1 MVSCGTMNASLISK
15 PSEAWLVRCEDI
27 KKDGQYQDFGQVW
40 NKLNEVTDM
49 YLECAARHNALI
61 EFEQKRK

>member
-1 MVSCGTMNASLISK
+1 MVSCGTTNVNSISK
-15 PSEAWLVRCEDI
+15 PSEAWLVRCEAI
-27 KKDGQYQDFGQVW
+27 NKDGQYQDFGQVW

-49 YLECAARHNALI
+49 YLECAARHNALV